1 MDNKDNLITEKKVS
15 WSDEQEKKQQELG
28 KQMDEYREY
37 ANWLKE
43 NKEIL
48 QDPKYILYRLPLTH
62 QQRENVYQNLVKEAK
77 EKKEKK
83 ETKDESKANI

>member
-43 NKEIL
+43 NKELL

-62 QQRENVYQNLVKEAK
+62 EQREKVYQNLVKEAK
-77 EKKEKK
+77 EKK
-83 ETKDESKANI
+83 TKDESKANI

>member
-1 MDNKDNLITEKKVS
+1 MDNKDNLISEKKVS
-15 WSDEQEKKQQELG
+15 WSDEQEKEQEELG
-28 KQMDEYREY
+28 KQIDEHRQY

-77 EKKEKK
+77 EKKETKTK
-83 ETKDESKANI
+83 ENKNN